1 VGGVMKTIKVK
12 CEIEE
17 GMFQS
22 EVNVKINTGYQ
33 VVESLI
39 SKNLVNEDF
48 IELKID
54 DIEGNDMFVIIPG
67 DITKGERIVKFK
79 KPISAV

>member
-1 VGGVMKTIKVK
+1 MKKTIKVK
-12 CEIEE
+12 CEIEK

-54 DIEGNDMFVIIPG
+54 DIEDNDMFVIIPG

-79 KPISAV
+79 KPILKTKD